1 MNHTATII
9 ASSFA
14 MRGADR
20 RVPAVPLSGK
30 D

>member
-1 MNHTATII
+1 MNHTANII
-9 ASSFA
+9 ASSCA
-14 MRGADR
+14 LRGADH